1 MSEAE
6 LSDLEEIANAYA
18 KAAGSNRVVLPRAA
32 LDARYQEQ
40 HASAPTRLLLAATA
54 EVRSS
59 RSLLREAMEALE
71 KSYAILWMAE
81 KYAEAGGQSGP
92 EMRGFREAAEP
103 IRATLA
109 KLREA
114 VGDVT

>member
-59 RSLLREAMEALE
+59 RSLLREAMEALAAWE
-71 KSYAILWMAE
+71 HWYAVDSSEFNREMA
-81 KYAEAGGQSGP
+81 
-92 EMRGFREAAEP
+92 RGSAL
-103 IRATLA
+103 ATLA

-114 VGDVT
+114 VGP